1 MKSKVGKNKSKKI
14 IPVFK
19 SESDENKFWGKTDAT
34 EYFDFKSKAKINFP
48 NLKYSTETISIRL
61 PKSLL
66 DDIKIMANK
75 NDVPYQSL
83 IKILLAEKI
92 AEKKEKYR

>member
-1 MKSKVGKNKSKKI
+1 MKAKVGKNKSKKI
-14 IPVFK
+14 IPAFK
-19 SESDENKFWGKTDAT
+19 SESDENKFWNKTDAT
-34 EYFDFKSKAKINFP
+34 EYFDFKSKAKLNFP

-92 AEKKEKYR
+92 SEKKEKYR

>member
-19 SESDENKFWGKTDAT
+19 SESDENKFWNKTDAT
-34 EYFDFKSKAKINFP
+34 EYFDFKSKAKLNFP

-75 NDVPYQSL
+75 NDIPYQSL